1 MADNF
6 FNINKGLSLASLGT
20 TPTSPQDGDIWYQSG
35 IGFQKRESG
44 ATSSL
49 GSGGSGGASA
59 YSSADDL
66 LSLIYR
72 AGFYEDFSQAIAL
85 NSAIN
90 TGAGYTASTNYVSQV
105 QPANSYFALKY
116 DASKTVTGT
125 GINMTLSGSPTGF
138 TVVIGDML
146 IVASEARR
154 IVTVNSQTSYVLD
167 SAFTVDPSAAVAC
180 VSQAVHTA
188 DINAYTGDGV
198 ATSAEITTSID
209 QVLVDYEDTSV
220 VGGVIPAYGA
230 TANVGYSLSVDGAL
244 FSPVYTRPTLLTDT
258 VNAVGFTTAGTNLYA
273 RFFAY
278 KTSGSGTVN
287 LLGFKLRFHPSTVLQ
302 NGNLLNQA
310 YALLDGSATPI
321 NCTLSQVAGKTRVTL
336 AWVYTNGVNT
346 GNTNG
351 QLDVALNGQ
360 KIPRFVN
367 TSLTPDAYYK
377 EISPTVIELDGD
389 YSTFPYPIEVVKRI
403 GVVDTSNTNA
413 SRITTLEQRPVGI
426 NYIATNPDA
435 ENGLSGWNLFADA
448 AATSPVDGTGGS
460 STLTFSQLT
469 SNALRGSYSFQLAKA
484 ASNCQGQGVSFDFT
498 VDPADL
504 AKVLQIS
511 FDYSATGVTFAGA
524 GTNGDIQVWVYD
536 KTNNVLIQPA
546 AFTMDGSKSFTGRFQ
561 TASNST
567 QYRLILFV
575 GSTNAS
581 AWTLVFDNVKCGPQT
596 ILLGTPVTD
605 WQSYPLTIGGSTTAP
620 TKGTIVRDNAKWR
633 RVGDSVEIYYEFQQS
648 AAGSAGSGTYLF
660 PLPAGLSIDTS
671 KVSVDTAHKQSVGS
685 GMVSTA
691 ADGLTATSRVVDVFP
706 YNSTNLALACWS
718 GSDLFIVVGSATFG
732 LGGGEIYS
740 FNAVVPVVGWSSTVQ
755 MSNDTDTRVV
765 AFSGT
770 IASQAVTN
778 SVTNVA
784 ATQTRDSHGA
794 WNGSQFIVPVSGDYL
809 VTGGIWSSGST
820 TAYIVYKNGVSTSR
834 YLCGTDSG
842 GRPQGGAALIT
853 GLVAGDILSI
863 RCDSSVTLT
872 AGGNLGIHRLS
883 GPSAI
888 AATES
893 VNARY
898 SSATGSVT
906 STAAAVSFTSKS
918 FDSHNSYSGSTFT
931 APTSG
936 KYQVNA
942 ALLIAGT
949 FATNSTSSILIYKNG
964 ANYSNV
970 AVVSA
975 GAPANM
981 NMTISDIVNCN
992 AGDTIQIF
1000 VASNGTSVSL
1010 STGDQTRN
1018 YLSLTKV
1025 GN

>member
-1 MADNF
+1 MSNGF
-6 FNINKGLSLASLGT
+6 FDINKGLSLRALSSPPAT
-20 TPTSPQDGDIWYQSG
+20 PQDGDVWYDG
-35 IGFQKRESG
+35 ALGKFRKRENG
-44 ATSSL
+44 VTSDLS
-49 GSGGSGGASA
+49 SASGGASS
-59 YSSADDL
+59 YSQSADL
-66 LSLIYR
+66 QSLIYR
-72 AGFYEDFSQAIAL
+72 AAFYEDFSDAIAT
-85 NSAIN
+85 NAAIN
-90 TGAGYTASTNYVSQV
+90 TGAGFTAVANYVSQT
-105 QPANSYFALKY
+105 PAANSYFSLHY
-116 DASKTVTGT
+116 DATRTVTGT
-125 GINMTLSGSPTGF
+125 GVNMTMSGAPSF
-138 TVVIGDML
+138 TVATGDVL
-146 IVASEARR
+146 IVGSEARR
-154 IVTVNSQTSYVLD
+154 IVTVTSQLVYVLD
-167 SAFTVDPSAAVAC
+167 AAFSTNPSAAAAC

-188 DINAYTGDGV
+188 DINAYAGDGV
-198 ATSAEITTSID
+198 AAGAEITTAID
-209 QVLVDYEDTSV
+209 QVLVDYEDT
-220 VGGVIPAYGA
+220 GAGIIPAYGSA
-230 TANVGYSLSVDGAL
+230 PSVACSLSVDGST
-244 FSPVYTRPTLLTDT
+244 FSPLFARPTLLTDM
-258 VNAVGFTTAGTNLYA
+258 VNAVGFTTAGTNLYG

-287 LLGFKLRFHPSTVLQ
+287 LLGFKLRFHAATVAQ

-310 YALLDGSATPI
+310 YAMLDGSATPV
-321 NCTLSQVAGKTRVTL
+321 NCTLSLVAGKTRVTL
-336 AWVYTNGVNT
+336 SWVYTNGVNT
-346 GNTNG
+346 GDTNG
-351 QLDVALNGQ
+351 QLDVTLNGQ

-367 TSLTPDAYYK
+367 TSLTPDGYYK
-377 EISPTVIELDGD
+377 EISSTVIELDGD
-389 YSTFPYPIEVVKRI
+389 YSTFAYPVEVVKRI

-413 SRITTLEQRPVGI
+413 SRITALEQRPVGI
-426 NYIATNPDA
+426 NYIAANPDA
-435 ENGLSGWNLFADA
+435 ENGLAGWNLFVDA
-448 AATSPVDGTGGS
+448 AGTSPVDGTGGS
-460 STLTFSQLT
+460 STLVFTQLT
-469 SNALRGSYSFQLAKA
+469 SNALRGSYSFQLAKP

-605 WQSYPLTIGGSTTAP
+605 WQSYPLSIGGSTTAP

-809 VTGGIWSSGST
+809 VTGGIWSSGSA

-1018 YLSLTKV
+1018 YLSLARV